1 MSGRGGRSPFVQ
13 RSPDCGVAS
22 IRYSQILFLAIQRT
36 TTHSAILSLTKHM
49 KKSVLSLITALIGIA
64 FIASCA
70 PQHGTTA
77 TSTQRQP
84 PNLHRRRR
92 PTRREPRPRRRRPL
106 RPRHRLLLQKEL
118 LHLRRH
124 RRRDVRKRSSHGES
138 VFSRITKVEGRK
150 RSSGNLRSIDRPGQ
164 LNSRGALTHWR
175 RWS

>member
-22 IRYSQILFLAIQRT
+22 IRYTQILFLAIQRT

-77 TSTQRQP
+77 TSTTAAATKSP
-84 PNLHRRRR
+84 SPS
-92 PTRREPRPRRRRPL
+92 PT
-106 RPRHRLLLQKEL
+106 HK
-118 LHLRRH
+118 
-124 RRRDVRKRSSHGES
+124 KRAT
-138 VFSRITKVEGRK
+138 TKKKKAPEAEASPSPAEGAA
-150 RSSGNLRSIDRPGQ
+150 SPSP
-164 LNSRGALTHWR
+164 TP
-175 RWS
+175 